1 MANLLLT
8 RSLSRERE
16 FAIRS
21 ALGASRWTLIRQ
33 LLSESFLLFIIGGT
47 LGALIALWGIS
58 GMEALE
64 FTDIPRGETIELEL
78 TVFGFTLGCA
88 GLTGL
93 IFGLIPAR
101 QSSRP
106 SAGDALQSG
115 SSRTTG
121 GRRQRTLRSA
131 LVIGEIALSLMLLT
145 TAALLTRSFQ
155 KLQSQPTGFDSTSVL
170 TARLT
175 LPGYAYGENHQLLN
189 FADRFEQDLLS
200 IQGVETVD
208 LSSIAPFGY
217 YNSQGTYRIVGYTP
231 PAGVSAP
238 HGQIRAVTSGFFE
251 TLKIPLL
258 RGRNFN
264 EFDHADGEQV
274 VIVDQVLVDRYFP
287 DQDPIGQKIYRGS
300 DEPTPGNVRTV
311 VGVMTP
317 IKSLGLDDPI
327 RKETIY
333 YSYAQGPVN
342 GITLTIRTQV
352 APASLI
358 EAVRSTV
365 LNIDPELPVYQIR
378 TLSDRINSTLQSK
391 RTPMVL

>member
-64 FTDIPRGETIELEL
+64 FTDLARGETIELDL

-93 IFGLIPAR
+93 IFGLIPAL
-101 QSSRP
+101 QASRP

-121 GRRQRTLRSA
+121 GRRLRTLRSA

-189 FADRFEQDLLS
+189 FADRLEQDLLS
-200 IQGVETVD
+200 IPGVETVG

-238 HGQIRAVTSGFFE
+238 HG
-251 TLKIPLL
+251 
-258 RGRNFN
+258 
-264 EFDHADGEQV
+264 
-274 VIVDQVLVDRYFP
+274 
-287 DQDPIGQKIYRGS
+287 
-300 DEPTPGNVRTV
+300 
-311 VGVMTP
+311 
-317 IKSLGLDDPI
+317 
-327 RKETIY
+327 
-333 YSYAQGPVN
+333 
-342 GITLTIRTQV
+342 
-352 APASLI
+352 
-358 EAVRSTV
+358 
-365 LNIDPELPVYQIR
+365 
-378 TLSDRINSTLQSK
+378 
-391 RTPMVL
+391 